1 MAEQS
6 EQSPQRKAQ
15 KKDFVEI
22 EFIGRNLANN
32 EIFDTNIKEEAK
44 KINLELSGKPL
55 IVRIGDG
62 MVVKGFDEALESK
75 EIGKKYTIKLEPE
88 KAFGKRQPNLARL
101 IPMKVFIEQKIY
113 PQAGMTLAL
122 DNNLVK
128 VMSVSGGRVMV
139 DFNNPLAGKDVEYE
153 FTIKRLVEDPK
164 EKINAVQ
171 RFYFG
176 MEFEFDVDEH
186 KKKIIFKNVKL
197 APVLNLFKEKFK
209 EILGMDLEIFEQKK
223 KEEKYEDKKEEK
235 K

>member
-6 EQSPQRKAQ
+6 EQSSQRKAQ

-62 MVVKGFDEALESK
+62 MIVKGFDEALESK

-113 PQAGMTLAL
+113 PQPGMTLAL

-153 FTIKRLVEDPK
+153 FTIKRIVDDIK

-176 MEFEFDVDEH
+176 MEFEFDVNEQN
-186 KKKIIFKNVKL
+186 KKIIFKDIKL
-197 APVLNLFKEKFK
+197 IPILNAFKEKFK
-209 EILGMDLEIFEQKK
+209 EMFDMDIEIL
-223 KEEKYEDKKEEK
+223 DKKEEK
-235 K
+235 SEEKKEDKK